1 MPQFQ
6 GPGAHNEL
14 NRLNFRNARV
24 ISPTRR
30 KRDFRDNRPH
40 CVTACA
46 RVSQAVSSAYKGDS
60 IYSHCSK

>member
-1 MPQFQ
+1 MPQLQ

-46 RVSQAVSSAYKGDS
+46 RVSQAGL
-60 IYSHCSK
+60 